1 MSDKQ
6 GRLVGEVE
14 GGVRREFTEVPTCKS
29 NYILMDESQNCGVKE
44 AR

>member
-14 GGVRREFTEVPTCKS
+14 GVRREFTEVPKCKS
-29 NYILMDESQNCGVKE
+29 NYILMDESHKRGVKE